1 MVINVNYGNSAIQ
14 YHIEVKAMKRKLY
27 SYNPA
32 YRYSSTLHHSGDF
45 YYMLFSTL
53 NPFRL
58 TKVNNYNY
66 NILVINYLG
75 ATETNFRLNK
85 NPQSVNNFAARLT
98 KYPLV
103 QQTPAYVHCQLPTVN
118 CPAFHRTFAP
128 FMTQEQIKEMR
139 GRVRHLHR
147 FLRIDERTAKME
159 SDKQLTLSPGFWD
172 DNTRATGI
180 LKEIKVNKFWV
191 DLYDK
196 VNTAVED
203 FAVLFDFWK
212 ENEATEEEVKAA
224 YEAAQENIEDAEF
237 RSTLNE
243 PEDEMPAVMVINS
256 GAGGTESQ
264 DWAEMLLRMY
274 RMYGERQGWKVSEL
288 DLQDGEGA
296 GIKQATLEFDGEF
309 AYGLLKAESGV
320 HRLVRISPFDS
331 NARRHTS
338 FASVFVYPLVDDSIE
353 IAVNPADVEWEFFRA
368 GGKGGQNVNKVETAV
383 RLKHIPSGIIV
394 ECQQARTQGDNR
406 DKAMTMLKSRL
417 YEEELRKRE
426 ELKNAANAGKKKI
439 EWGSQIRSYVFHP
452 YKMIKDHRTDYEV
465 GNVQPVMDG
474 EIDGFIK
481 AYLMT
486 IKEEQ
491 D

>member
-1 MVINVNYGNSAIQ
+1 
-14 YHIEVKAMKRKLY
+14 
-27 SYNPA
+27 
-32 YRYSSTLHHSGDF
+32 
-45 YYMLFSTL
+45 
-53 NPFRL
+53 
-58 TKVNNYNY
+58 
-66 NILVINYLG
+66 
-75 ATETNFRLNK
+75 
-85 NPQSVNNFAARLT
+85 
-98 KYPLV
+98 
-103 QQTPAYVHCQLPTVN
+103 
-118 CPAFHRTFAP
+118 
-128 FMTQEQIKEMR
+128 MTQEQIKEMR
-139 GRVRHLHR
+139 ERVQHLHR
-147 FLRIDERTAKME
+147 FLRIDERLAKIE
-159 SDKQLTLSPGFWD
+159 NDKQLQLSPGFWD
-172 DNTRATGI
+172 DNDRATAVM
-180 LKEIKVNKFWV
+180 KEIKANKLWT
-191 DLYDK
+191 DMHES

-203 FAVLFDFWK
+203 FAVLFEFWK
-212 ENEATEEEVKAA
+212 EGEATEEEAKQAYDKA
-224 YEAAQENIEDAEF
+224 IDMLEDAEF

-274 RMYGERQGWKVSEL
+274 RMYGEKQDWKLSEL
-288 DLQDGEGA
+288 DLQDGDGA
-296 GIKQATLEFDGEF
+296 GIKQATLEVDGPF

-353 IAVNPADVEWEFFRA
+353 IEVNPADLEWEFYRS

-394 ECQQARTQGDNR
+394 ECQQSRTQGENR
-406 DKAMTMLKSRL
+406 EKALTMLKSQL
-417 YEEELRKRE
+417 YEEEIRKRE
-426 ELKNAANAGKKKI
+426 ALKNQANSSKKKI

-452 YKMIKDHRTDYEV
+452 YKMIKDHRTDFEV